1 MPEVEIRHNPYRV
14 QTEIRIDGR
23 DIGPASALNEIVNG
37 SRLQVWVDHFIPK
50 LKEYLNSDS
59 ADIIFH
65 GTETDAEDIENAV
78 TKYRSELNINLTVKP
93 GGNPNDK
100 IEALKALVQDA
111 DTGPVEELRND
122 EFKQAFNKALDPRF
136 EISIQ
141 APLKAGKSTFIN
153 ALLGRDLLPENVDA
167 CTATIILIEDVDAED
182 GFTGVNIGMDEEMDE
197 HTPARKSKIA
207 VTREILGKWN
217 CETNRCVWLYGKI
230 PFVKSPNMRLVLVD
244 TPGPNNAKNPMHRQ
258 ATKDF
263 IKRSNKTMVFYLLN
277 IGQYES
283 DDNEKCFQYIEES
296 MRKGGRQSSD
306 RIIFVVTKM
315 DEVDRE
321 RRDVKDLIENKILRY
336 LKDNRI
342 ENARVLP
349 VSAKIAK
356 IARMKRHGHALTE
369 DEDYLLNHHLK
380 LRRPLNLHKYAVPC
394 TKYVEKS
401 VKEKIDLAE
410 RNHDSLALVEC
421 HAGLA
426 TVEATIQEFIDK
438 YALPMKIY
446 DACQEI
452 NRQVDRFEIKAKM
465 IRQINESAEIRK
477 RLNEQMG
484 KVKDQL
490 LKGEKA
496 EQFRERVRKL
506 EWRATEHYGRARSEI
521 YAKINELYRET
532 ESRLP
537 KDKYIKPKD
546 VEQELSPVYEK
557 LNGLLVSLREEMEKS
572 VREEIEQE
580 YGKLRQ
586 EYDDYLKEL
595 LGELNLL
602 LPKIEILMPG
612 LPPLQILVSENTERV
627 VVDREFVSRWYDWV
641 FPPLMLFRRFIKK
654 NYRDVHKYLV
664 NKEEFLKELREELNK
679 YPEKIESSMRSETIQ
694 AIEKLKH
701 NMLMSMNTLDEKMK
715 RLTAELDDLS
725 KSNESAAEAHGKM
738 MERKKWLDGFL
749 MKLNRITEI

>member
-14 QTEIRIDGR
+14 QTEIRVDGR

-78 TKYRSELNINLTVKP
+78 TKHRSELNISLTVKP
-93 GGNPNDK
+93 GGNPNVK
-100 IEALKALVQDA
+100 IEELKALVQDA

-122 EFKQAFNKALDPRF
+122 EFKQAFNEALDPHF

-167 CTATIILIEDVDAED
+167 CTATIIYIEDVDAED
-182 GFTGVNIGMDEEMDE
+182 GFTGTNIAMDEK
-197 HTPARKSKIA
+197 TPDRKSRIA
-207 VTREILGKWN
+207 VTRDILGKWN

-263 IKRSNKTMVFYLLN
+263 INRSNKTMVFYLLN

-306 RIIFVVTKM
+306 RIVFVVTKM

-356 IARMKRHGHALTE
+356 IARMKRHGHTLTE

-506 EWRATEHYGRARSEI
+506 EWRATEQYGRALSEI
-521 YAKINELYRET
+521 YAKIDELYHET

-537 KDKYIKPKD
+537 KDKYIKAKD

-557 LNGLLVSLREEMEKS
+557 LDGLLVSLREEMEKS
-572 VREEIEQE
+572 VKEEIEQE

-595 LGELNLL
+595 LGDLNLL

-612 LPPLQILVSENTERV
+612 LPPLQILVSQKTERV
-627 VVDREFVSRWYDWV
+627 KVGREFVSRWYDWA
-641 FPPLMLFRRFIKK
+641 FPPLMIFRRFFKK

-679 YPEKIESSMRSETIQ
+679 FPEKIEYSMRIETIQ
-694 AIEKLKH
+694 AIEKLKYSIQ
-701 NMLMSMNTLDEKMK
+701 NSMGKLDEKMK
-715 RLTAELDDLS
+715 SLTAELDDLS
-725 KSNESAAEAHGKM
+725 KSDESAAEAHRKM

-749 MKLNRITEI
+749 MKLDRITEI